1 MKLVLGILSSP
12 DADQVTEALLAADYR
27 ATRINTAG
35 GFLRRGNATLLVGVS
50 EDQVQ
55 DVIGIFKAKAGSG
68 SEDSADEG
76 TGVVFVLP
84 ALSMAR
90 P

>member
-1 MKLVLGILSSP
+1 MKLVVGILSSQ
-12 DADQVTEALLAADYR
+12 DADQVTEALVAAEYG

-35 GFLRRGNATLLVGVS
+35 GFLRRGNATLLVGVQ
-50 EDQVQ
+50 EEQVQ
-55 DVIGIFKAKAGSG
+55 DVIGIFKANAGSE
-68 SEDSADEG
+68 SEGKSDEG

-84 ALSMAR
+84 ALSLAR

>member
-1 MKLVLGILSSP
+1 MKLVLGILSSQ
-12 DADQVTEALLAADYR
+12 DANQVTEALVAADFR

-55 DVIGIFKAKAGSG
+55 DVIGIFKANAGSG
-68 SEDSADEG
+68 SDVNADEG

-84 ALSMAR
+84 ALSVAR

>member
-1 MKLVLGILSSP
+1 MKLVVGILSSQ
-12 DADQVTEALLAADYR
+12 DADQVTEALVAAEYR

-35 GFLRRGNATLLVGVS
+35 GFLRRGNATLMVGVE

-55 DVIGIFKAKAGSG
+55 DVIGIFKAHSGSG
-68 SEDSADEG
+68 SGVKADEG

-84 ALSMAR
+84 ALSLVR